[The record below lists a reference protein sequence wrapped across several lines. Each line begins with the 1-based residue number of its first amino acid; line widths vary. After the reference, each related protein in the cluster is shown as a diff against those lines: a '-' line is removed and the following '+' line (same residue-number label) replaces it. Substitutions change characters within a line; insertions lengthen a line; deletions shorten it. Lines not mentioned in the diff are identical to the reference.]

1 MKPIPTVLALIFLSV
16 LLVLANQYR
25 LGSALPTAVYA
36 VSAVGLILWNALR
49 EKKKRADLVAR
60 LNALFDGGEADL
72 TAENEESALARRV
85 VLARKS
91 QAVREE
97 KLRDGYEHLSSLV
110 SDIAHQSKT
119 PLASVRMTAETLDNP
134 EGEVIRAQTD
144 RLTFLFDA
152 LVRLSRCEC
161 GLIDGNLNPRENAVE
176 ELVCRSVS
184 DALPAAEKRGIDFS
198 ADLED
203 GLTAVFD
210 LRWTAEAL
218 FNLCDN
224 AVKYAPERSVV
235 TVTARDLGTSV
246 RIDVSDRGPGVPESE
261 RNEIWKRFHR
271 GTYAGDLPGVGIGLT
286 LTRAIV
292 TAQGGRTLCGGP
304 PDGGA
309 VFSIF
314 LPKSR
319 FPTKSRT
326 VREVKDSV
334 TVRKD

>member
-1 MKPIPTVLALIFLSV
+1 MKPIPTALALVFLSV
-16 LLVLANQYR
+16 LLVSANQYR
-25 LGSALPTAVYA
+25 LGSVVPTAIYTVL
-36 VSAVGLILWNALR
+36 AVGLILWNALR
-49 EKKKRADLVAR
+49 EKKKRADLVTR
-60 LNALFDGGEADL
+60 LNALFDGGEVDL

-85 VLARKS
+85 VLSRKS
-91 QAVREE
+91 QTVREE
-97 KLRDGYEHLSSLV
+97 KLKNGYEHLSSLV

-119 PLASVRMTAETLDNP
+119 PLASIRMTAETLCSREGP

-144 RLTFLFDA
+144 RLGFLFDA
-152 LVRLSRCEC
+152 LVKLSRCEC
-161 GLIDGNLNPRENAVE
+161 GLIDGNLNPRENSVE
-176 ELVCRSVS
+176 ELVCLAVS

-203 GLTAVFD
+203 GLTAAFD

-246 RIDVSDRGPGVPESE
+246 RIDVADRGPGVPERE

-271 GTYAGDLPGVGIGLT
+271 GTNAGTLPGVGIGLT

-292 TAQGGRTLCGGP
+292 TAQGGRTLCGDNTG

-309 VFSIF
+309 VFSVF
-314 LPKSR
+314 LPKSAN
-319 FPTKSRT
+319 

>member
-1 MKPIPTVLALIFLSV
+1 MKPIPTILALIFLSV

-25 LGSALPTAVYA
+25 LGSVVPTVVYT
-36 VSAVGLILWNALR
+36 VLAVGLILRSALW

-60 LNALFDGGEADL
+60 LNALFEGGEADL
-72 TAENEESALARRV
+72 TAEHEESALARRV
-85 VLARKS
+85 VLTRKS
-91 QAVREE
+91 QTVREE
-97 KLRDGYEHLSSLV
+97 KLRQGYEHLSSLV

-119 PLASVRMTAETLDNP
+119 PLASIRMTAETLDSREGP

-152 LVRLSRCEC
+152 LVKLSRCEC
-161 GLIDGNLNPRENAVE
+161 GMIDGNLNPRENSVE
-176 ELVCRSVS
+176 ELVCRAVS
-184 DALPAAEKRGIDFS
+184 DALPAAEKRGIDFT
-198 ADLED
+198 ADLGG

-210 LRWTAEAL
+210 PRWTAEAL

-224 AVKYAPERSVV
+224 AVKYAPENSVV

-271 GTYAGDLPGVGIGLT
+271 GANAGTLPGVGIGLT

-292 TAQGGRTLCGGP
+292 TAQGGRTLCGDTPG
-304 PDGGA
+304 GGA

-314 LPKSR
+314 LPKSANVS
-319 FPTKSRT
+319 KL
-326 VREVKDSV
+326 KDSV
-334 TVRKD
+334 TARKD

>member
-1 MKPIPTVLALIFLSV
+1 MKPIPTILALIFLSV

-25 LGSALPTAVYA
+25 LGSVVPTVVYT
-36 VSAVGLILWNALR
+36 VLAVGLILWSALR

-85 VLARKS
+85 VLTRKA
-91 QAVREE
+91 QTVREE
-97 KLRDGYEHLSSLV
+97 KLRQGYEHLSSLV

-119 PLASVRMTAETLDNP
+119 PLASIRMTAETLDSR
-134 EGEVIRAQTD
+134 EGEVIRAQSE

-152 LVRLSRCEC
+152 LVKLSRCEC
-161 GLIDGNLNPRENAVE
+161 GLIDGNLNPRENSVE
-176 ELVCRSVS
+176 ELVCRAVS
-184 DALPAAEKRGIDFS
+184 DALPAAEKRGIDFT
-198 ADLED
+198 ADLGG

-210 LRWTAEAL
+210 PRWTAEAL

-224 AVKYAPERSVV
+224 AVKYAPENSVV
-235 TVTARDLGTSV
+235 TVTANDLGTSV

-261 RNEIWKRFHR
+261 RTEIWKRFHR
-271 GTYAGDLPGVGIGLT
+271 GANAGTQPGVGIGLT

-292 TAQGGRTLCGGP
+292 TAQGGRTLCGDNPG
-304 PDGGA
+304 GGA

-314 LPKSR
+314 LPKSANVSKLKE
-319 FPTKSRT
+319 F
-326 VREVKDSV
+326 V
-334 TVRKD
+334 TARKD

>member
-1 MKPIPTVLALIFLSV
+1 MKPIPTILALIFLSV

-25 LGSALPTAVYA
+25 LGSVVPTVVYT
-36 VSAVGLILWNALR
+36 VLAVGLILRSALR

-85 VLARKS
+85 VLTRKA
-91 QAVREE
+91 QTVREE
-97 KLRDGYEHLSSLV
+97 KLRQGYEHLSSLV

-119 PLASVRMTAETLDNP
+119 PLASIRMTAETLDSR
-134 EGEVIRAQTD
+134 EGEVIRAQSD

-152 LVRLSRCEC
+152 LVKLSRCEC
-161 GLIDGNLNPRENAVE
+161 GLIDGNLNPRENSVE
-176 ELVCRSVS
+176 ELVCRAVS
-184 DALPAAEKRGIDFS
+184 DALPAAERRGIDFT
-198 ADLED
+198 ADLEE
-203 GLTAVFD
+203 GLTALFD
-210 LRWTAEAL
+210 PRWTAEAL

-224 AVKYAPERSVV
+224 AVKYAPENSVV
-235 TVTARDLGTSV
+235 TVTAKDLGTSV

-271 GTYAGDLPGVGIGLT
+271 GANAGTLPGVGIGLT

-292 TAQGGRTLCGGP
+292 TAQGGRTLCGDTPG
-304 PDGGA
+304 GGA

-314 LPKSR
+314 LPKSAN
-319 FPTKSRT
+319 
-326 VREVKDSV
+326 VRELKDSV

>member
-1 MKPIPTVLALIFLSV
+1 MKPIPTILALIFLSV

-25 LGSALPTAVYA
+25 LGSVVPTVVYT
-36 VSAVGLILWNALR
+36 VLAVGLILRSALR

-85 VLARKS
+85 VLTRKA
-91 QAVREE
+91 QTVREE
-97 KLRDGYEHLSSLV
+97 KLRQGYEHLSSLV

-119 PLASVRMTAETLDNP
+119 PLASIRMTAETLDSR
-134 EGEVIRAQTD
+134 EGEVIRAQSD

-152 LVRLSRCEC
+152 LVKLSRCEC
-161 GLIDGNLNPRENAVE
+161 GLIDGNLNPRESSVE
-176 ELVCRSVS
+176 ELVCRVVS
-184 DALPAAEKRGIDFS
+184 DALPAAEKRGIDFT
-198 ADLED
+198 ADLGV

-210 LRWTAEAL
+210 PRWTAEAL

-235 TVTARDLGTSV
+235 TVTAKDLGTSV

-261 RNEIWKRFHR
+261 RTEIWKRFHR
-271 GTYAGDLPGVGIGLT
+271 GENAGTLPGVGIGLT

-292 TAQGGRTLCGGP
+292 TAQGGRTLCGDTPG
-304 PDGGA
+304 GGA

-314 LPKSR
+314 LPKSANVSKLKE
-319 FPTKSRT
+319 F
-326 VREVKDSV
+326 V

>member
-1 MKPIPTVLALIFLSV
+1 MKPIPTILALIFLSV

-25 LGSALPTAVYA
+25 LGSVVPTVVYT
-36 VSAVGLILWNALR
+36 VLAVGLILRSALR

-85 VLARKS
+85 VLTRKA
-91 QAVREE
+91 QTVREE
-97 KLRDGYEHLSSLV
+97 KLRQGYEHLSSLV

-119 PLASVRMTAETLDNP
+119 PLASIRMTAETLDSR
-134 EGEVIRAQTD
+134 EGEVIRAQSE

-152 LVRLSRCEC
+152 LVKLSRCEC
-161 GLIDGNLNPRENAVE
+161 GLIDGNLNSRENSVE
-176 ELVCRSVS
+176 ELVCRAVS
-184 DALPAAEKRGIDFS
+184 DALPAAEKRGIDFT
-198 ADLED
+198 ADLGG

-210 LRWTAEAL
+210 PRWTAEAL

-224 AVKYAPERSVV
+224 AVKYAPENSVV
-235 TVTARDLGTSV
+235 TVTAKDLGTSV

-271 GTYAGDLPGVGIGLT
+271 GANAGTLPGVGIGLT

-292 TAQGGRTLCGGP
+292 TAQGGRTLCGDTPG
-304 PDGGA
+304 GGA

-314 LPKSR
+314 LPKSANVSKLKE
-319 FPTKSRT
+319 F
-326 VREVKDSV
+326 V
-334 TVRKD
+334 TARKD

>member
-1 MKPIPTVLALIFLSV
+1 MKPIPTILALIFLSV

-25 LGSALPTAVYA
+25 LGSVVPTAVYT
-36 VSAVGLILWNALR
+36 VLAVGLILRSALR

-85 VLARKS
+85 VLTRKA
-91 QAVREE
+91 QTVREE
-97 KLRDGYEHLSSLV
+97 KLRQGYEHLSSLV

-119 PLASVRMTAETLDNP
+119 PLASIRMTAETLDSR

-161 GLIDGNLNPRENAVE
+161 GLIDGNLNPRESSVE
-176 ELVCRSVS
+176 ELVCRAVS
-184 DALPAAEKRGIDFS
+184 DALPAAEKRGIDFT
-198 ADLED
+198 ADLGG

-210 LRWTAEAL
+210 PRWTAEAL

-224 AVKYAPERSVV
+224 AVKYAPENSVV
-235 TVTARDLGTSV
+235 TVTAKDLGTSV

-261 RNEIWKRFHR
+261 RTEIWKRFHR
-271 GTYAGDLPGVGIGLT
+271 GTNAGTQPGVGIGLT
-286 LTRAIV
+286 LTRAIAA
-292 TAQGGRTLCGGP
+292 AQGGRTLCGDNPG
-304 PDGGA
+304 GGA

-314 LPKSR
+314 LPKSANVSKQKE
-319 FPTKSRT
+319 F
-326 VREVKDSV
+326 V
-334 TVRKD
+334 TARKD

>member
-1 MKPIPTVLALIFLSV
+1 MKPIPTILALIFLSV

-25 LGSALPTAVYA
+25 LGSVVPTVVYT
-36 VSAVGLILWNALR
+36 VLAVGLILRNALR

-85 VLARKS
+85 VLTRKA
-91 QAVREE
+91 QTVREE
-97 KLRDGYEHLSSLV
+97 KLRQGYEHLSSLV

-119 PLASVRMTAETLDNP
+119 PLASIRMTAETLDSR
-134 EGEVIRAQTD
+134 EGEVIRAQSD

-152 LVRLSRCEC
+152 LVKLSRCEC
-161 GLIDGNLNPRENAVE
+161 GMIDGNLNPRENSVE
-176 ELVCRSVS
+176 ELVCRAVS
-184 DALPAAEKRGIDFS
+184 DALPAAEKRGIDFT
-198 ADLED
+198 ADLGG

-210 LRWTAEAL
+210 PRWTAEAL

-224 AVKYAPERSVV
+224 AVKYAPENSVV

-271 GTYAGDLPGVGIGLT
+271 GANAGTLPGVGIGLT

-292 TAQGGRTLCGGP
+292 TAQGGRTLCGDTPG
-304 PDGGA
+304 GGA

-314 LPKSR
+314 LPKSANVS
-319 FPTKSRT
+319 KL
-326 VREVKDSV
+326 KDSV
-334 TVRKD
+334 TARKD